1 MSLASAP
8 TDEAFEALYERLGV
22 DGPADIDNTTLTS
35 VLTYHVIGAR
45 VFSSDLMDG
54 ITPETL
60 QGGTITINLG
70 DDVTISDVDSGSEDA
85 TVTDTDILGTNG
97 VIHVID
103 QILIPVQL

>member
-1 MSLASAP
+1 P